1 MRVSDSMVFS
11 SVQRSTSAA
20 QARLFE
26 TGARATSQHRI
37 EKPSDDPAGA
47 ARAVR
52 LDRVLAELDSAAQTR
67 QTVRAD
73 LTVAEAGLR
82 NGIQTI
88 EAAKDLATQMSNGSS
103 SAVDRDAAALA
114 VDRYIEELRG
124 LANTR
129 LADGRYVFGGTR
141 DGSEPYPAAGGYLG
155 GQNSRMV
162 QIAPGASFDSA
173 VVGAQSFGDTDIAF
187 QVLEDFA
194 TALRNNDLA
203 GIQNAQD
210 TLQGQLNSMLP
221 NLTALGTRI
230 QTLDSLDSL
239 TASNKLAIQI
249 QRGEIV
255 DGDFAKLISDFNAA
269 STAMQ
274 TVTAAGQR
282 MLAMAFGSF
291 AG

>member
-11 SVQRSTSAA
+11 SVQRNTSAA
-20 QARLFE
+20 QRGSSRPA
-26 TGARATSQHRI
+26 ARATSQRGSRS
-37 EKPSDDPAGA
+37 PRTTRRRA

-103 SAVDRDAAALA
+103 SAVDRARPRWLWTATSRSSAAWRIRAW
-114 VDRYIEELRG
+114 
-124 LANTR
+124 T
-129 LADGRYVFGGTR
+129 DGRYVFGGTR

-173 VVGAQSFGDTDIAF
+173 VVGSQSFGDYRHRVPGARG
-187 QVLEDFA
+187 
-194 TALRNNDLA
+194 LRDSA
-203 GIQNAQD
+203 AQQRPRRD
-210 TLQGQLNSMLP
+210 PGRPGHAPGQLNSMIP

-230 QTLDSLDSL
+230 QVLDSMDSL
-239 TASNKLAIQI
+239 TASNKLAI
-249 QRGEIV
+249 R
-255 DGDFAKLISDFNAA
+255 SSAA
-269 STAMQ
+269 RSWTA
-274 TVTAAGQR
+274 T
-282 MLAMAFGSF
+282 SPS
-291 AG
+291 